1 MAQRTSPPTLLLSNT
16 GRTFPSL
23 AGTPEAQLFGVGVKW
38 LMGKGQS
45 RDIFGTKT
53 SSHPPTSP
61 HNGNV
66 QADHKSGVA
75 FAHRGSWPMPPEPGA

>member
-45 RDIFGTKT
+45 GHLWYEDLL
-53 SSHPPTSP
+53 PPT
-61 HNGNV
+61 H
-66 QADHKSGVA
+66 
-75 FAHRGSWPMPPEPGA
+75 